1 MIACIIA
8 YLLLGIKGFTTTW
21 RTYDEDLLLGKAFD
35 AVELLSEVLN
45 RFLKALFRSPSEFET
60 NRLSS
65 LFCLNCSF
73 FLFDLSKYHRRS
85 NP

>member
-21 RTYDEDLLLGKAFD
+21 GTYDEDFLLGKALD
-35 AVELLSEVLN
+35 AVELLSQVLY

-60 NRLSS
+60 NGLGS
-65 LFCLNCSF
+65 LFCLN
-73 FLFDLSKYHRRS
+73 
-85 NP
+85 